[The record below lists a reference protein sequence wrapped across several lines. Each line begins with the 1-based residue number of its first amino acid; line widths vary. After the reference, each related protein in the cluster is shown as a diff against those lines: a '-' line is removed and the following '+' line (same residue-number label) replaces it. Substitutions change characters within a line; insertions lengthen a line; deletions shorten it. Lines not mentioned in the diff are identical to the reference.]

1 MLPFSFGSFLH
12 FAEAFQFEE
21 VTIGY
26 LLLFPSPQRH
36 IKKEYPMASVKDFAA
51 YLFFFV
57 WFQVSHLGLSS
68 ILNLFFIYMV

>member
-1 MLPFSFGSFLH
+1 MLPFSVGCFYH
-12 FAEAFQFEE
+12 FAEAFEFDEAPI
-21 VTIGY
+21 VF
-26 LLLFPSPQRH
+26 LLLFPSPKRH
-36 IKKEYPMASVKDFAA
+36 IKKEYPMANVKDFAA

>member
-1 MLPFSFGSFLH
+1 MLPFRFGCFLH
-12 FAEAFQFEE
+12 FVEAFQFDE
-21 VTIGY
+21 VPIVF

-36 IKKEYPMASVKDFAA
+36 ILKEDPMANVKDFAA

-57 WFQVSHLGLSS
+57 LFQVSHLGVSS